1 MIVLVETKDVIF
13 PVNKSENLVLLVY
26 ATSNVACKT

>member
-1 MIVLVETKDVIF
+1 MIVLVKTKDVIF
-13 PVNKSENLVLLVY
+13 LENKSKILVLLVY